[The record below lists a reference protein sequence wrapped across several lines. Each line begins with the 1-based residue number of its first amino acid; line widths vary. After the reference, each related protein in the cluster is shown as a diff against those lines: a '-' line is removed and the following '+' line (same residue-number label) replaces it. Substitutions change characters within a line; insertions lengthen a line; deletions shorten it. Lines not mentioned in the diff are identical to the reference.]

1 MASQLYQVIEGLS
14 RDKGID
20 PQIVVT
26 AVEDAIALATRKY
39 YKTQENMR
47 AELDKE
53 TGEIRAYVYKTVT
66 ATDDEIEDDL
76 NQIALEEAK
85 ELAPDVEVGGEIRYY
100 KPTDVLGRIAAQMA
114 KQVIFQKVREAERD
128 TVFNEYAHR
137 TGEVLTAMVKRLE
150 LQDVIFDLGKAEA
163 RMPRREQS
171 RLEQFSV
178 GERVRVILLRV
189 DRAAKGPQVVVS
201 RAAPELVQ
209 SLFQSEVPEIYDGTV
224 NVRAIAR
231 EAGER
236 TKIAVQS
243 RDKDVDPVGACVGMK
258 GMRVQS
264 IIRELR
270 GEKIDIIEFSDEV
283 TTFAEK
289 ALQPAKVSRVSI
301 TDLTEKQLEV
311 IVDDTQLSLAIG
323 KKGQNVRL
331 AAKLLGW
338 KIDIKSE
345 EEKRQ
350 EVEQQMQALSG
361 GPSTPIEQVTELGDQ
376 IIQKLVA
383 AGITT
388 VESLADMTPEQ
399 LEEIPGIGEKTLEKI
414 STAVRHYFGQ
424 YEEGEERPEGAASQ
438 PAEGDAIETGN
449 VDIANASSQP
459 EEALIVQRPGGDDAV
474 EAIVLGRD
482 DVVTG
487 AGEDNERAP
496 NRADLEA
503 LEADATLDEERAKAD
518 AELGEELDALQVD
531 DADGSNEDPDTRDS
545 SGRVVDEIARE
556 RIEELTESGR
566 EVGEVG
572 VLPQDAGND
581 DTSARL
587 RRQNPA
593 KSPLP
598 GGEAEEEAVLPDARP
613 QRDDEG
619 V

>member
-1 MASQLYQVIEGLS
+1 MASVLYDSIEALS

-20 PQIVVT
+20 PQIVVS

-47 AELDKE
+47 AEIDKD
-53 TGEIRAYVYKTVT
+53 TGEIRAYVFKTVVET
-66 ATDDEIEDDL
+66 PELIEDPV
-76 NQIALEEAK
+76 NQIALEEAR
-85 ELAPDVEVGGEIRYY
+85 ELAPEVEIGGEIRYY

-137 TGEVLTAMVKRLE
+137 VGEVLNATVKRVE

-171 RLEQFSV
+171 RLEQFAV
-178 GERVRVILLRV
+178 GERVRVVLQRV
-189 DRAAKGPQVVVS
+189 DRASRGPQVIVS

-209 SLFQSEVPEIYDGTV
+209 NLFQSEVPEIYDGTV
-224 NVRAIAR
+224 MIRAIAR

-236 TKIAVQS
+236 TKIAVMS

-270 GEKIDIIEFSDEV
+270 GEKIDIIEFSEEI

-301 TDLTEKQLEV
+301 SDLTDKQLEV

-350 EVEQQMQALSG
+350 EVEQQMTAMAG
-361 GPSTPIEQVTELGDQ
+361 VTATPIEQVGELGES
-376 IIQKLVA
+376 IIQKLVT

-388 VESLADMTPEQ
+388 VEALADMTPEQ

-414 STAVRHYFGQ
+414 SVAVRHYFGQ
-424 YEEGEERPEGAASQ
+424 YEEGEERPAELAAAAEGSAEAAEGSGSEAAKLKAEEASLDEEIDALQQDLTQSEEEPASEDGSGLINDEVAEEELAEVTEVGPDLDEEGAESVAPGREDTSETL
-438 PAEGDAIETGN
+438 AEHELK
-449 VDIANASSQP
+449 P
-459 EEALIVQRPGGDDAV
+459 ELAEEDDAV
-474 EAIVLGRD
+474 VEGNVEE
-482 DVVTG
+482 VK
-487 AGEDNERAP
+487 
-496 NRADLEA
+496 
-503 LEADATLDEERAKAD
+503 DE
-518 AELGEELDALQVD
+518 
-531 DADGSNEDPDTRDS
+531 
-545 SGRVVDEIARE
+545 
-556 RIEELTESGR
+556 
-566 EVGEVG
+566 
-572 VLPQDAGND
+572 
-581 DTSARL
+581 
-587 RRQNPA
+587 
-593 KSPLP
+593 
-598 GGEAEEEAVLPDARP
+598 
-613 QRDDEG
+613 
-619 V
+619 